1 MTDVFKATYKD
12 QYVQSTYIKAGTFTF
27 QALVMFQSDSSDGK
41 YSISF
46 TDEDGEVYNVNLN
59 WQIEPNV
66 WCEVVQTIELER
78 PMVEFS
84 LMASTLLADESILIG
99 LPQHEEGNTKST
111 PRANPLDAAEVTK
124 NEIDIVRTY
133 ISSQVDILEDRI
145 VLKVGEY
152 QIGGK
157 NFLRNF
163 DGRFGTDYWGEGVE
177 LVDENGETIPV
188 YILSVTAPNPIS
200 VYVNSTPEVP
210 ETVKLVLDNGSSVN
224 VPVDW
229 GVIDTSVLGEQSIQG
244 IYELPEGVMGDMPD
258 VFLEVFVTALT
269 VVSVTPLTQITVDQY
284 RVPSLPTTIQ
294 LNLNDNT
301 SIETP
306 VTWGAYNTNT
316 AGTFEL
322 TAIYDLPSG
331 ITGYKPTVKLTIV
344 VNAVADAGTFI
355 DVKPILLSSLTNA
368 GTTTGWLLQS
378 DDRGEYVLTNE
389 SVPSVTD
396 LNQHITSTSKIYID
410 IAVAGATSNFLVA
423 VNYSTGSPDRSF
435 YYPARSGKQ
444 IINLGTSRAI
454 SSIAF
459 ALPASKIYRMEL
471 RNDGSVP
478 PWY

>member
-27 QALVMFQSDSSDGK
+27 QARVMFQSDSPDGK

-46 TDEDGEVYNVNLN
+46 TDEDGGVHVVNLN

-84 LMASTLLADESILIG
+84 LMASPLFSGESILIG

-111 PRANPLDAAEVTK
+111 PRANPLDESEATQ
-124 NEIDIVRTY
+124 NEIDLVRTY

-163 DGRFGTDYWGEGVE
+163 DGRFGTDFWGEGVE
-177 LVDENGETIPV
+177 LVDENGDSIPV
-188 YILSVTAPNPIS
+188 HILSVTAPNPIS
-200 VYVNSTPEVP
+200 VHVNSTPEVP

-229 GVIDTSVLGEQSIQG
+229 GAIDTSVLGEQSIQG
-244 IYELPEGVMGDMPD
+244 TYELPEGVTGDMPE
-258 VFLEVFVTALT
+258 VFLGVLVVALT
-269 VVSVTPLTQITVDQY
+269 VVSVTPLMEITVDQY
-284 RVPSLPTTIQ
+284 RVASLPTTIQ
-294 LNLNDNT
+294 LNLNNQT
-301 SIETP
+301 SIDAP
-306 VTWGAYNTNT
+306 VTWSEYSTNT
-316 AGTFEL
+316 AGAFEL

-331 ITGYKPTVKLTIV
+331 ITGYKPTVKITLV
-344 VNAVADAGTFI
+344 VNEVVDTGTFI
-355 DVKPILLSSLTNA
+355 DLKAKLTNLYDSGVDEVGAWVRPNNQEIKNIVSQITSGVSVIYIRKNHVGNSALPGLTLTTTTEPKREWLPSLTTHKWTLTFA
-368 GTTTGWLLQS
+368 GSPTML
-378 DDRGEYVLTNE
+378 EY
-389 SVPSVTD
+389 SYMS
-396 LNQHITSTSKIYID
+396 SMKIY
-410 IAVAGATSNFLVA
+410 S
-423 VNYSTGSPDRSF
+423 
-435 YYPARSGKQ
+435 
-444 IINLGTSRAI
+444 
-454 SSIAF
+454 
-459 ALPASKIYRMEL
+459 MEL

-478 PWY
+478 PWYIE

>member
-27 QALVMFQSDSSDGK
+27 QAHVLFQSDSTDGK

-84 LMASTLLADESILIG
+84 LMASTLLEDEYILIG

-111 PRANPLDAAEVTK
+111 PRAHPLDEAEVTK
-124 NEIDIVRTY
+124 NEIDLVRTY

-145 VLKVGEY
+145 ILKVGEY

-163 DGRFGTDYWGEGVE
+163 DGRFGTDYWGEDIE

-188 YILSVTAPNPIS
+188 YILSVTAPNPILA
-200 VYVNSTPEVP
+200 YANTTPEVP
-210 ETVKLVLDNGSSVN
+210 ETIKLVLDSGSSVN

-244 IYELPEGVMGDMPD
+244 IYELPEGVTGDMPE
-258 VFLEVFVTALT
+258 VFLVILVTALT
-269 VVSVTPLTQITVDQY
+269 VVSVTPLMQITVDQY

-294 LNLNDNT
+294 LNLNDQT

-306 VTWGAYNTNT
+306 VTWGAYNTDT
-316 AGTFEL
+316 ARTFEL

-344 VNAVADAGTFI
+344 VNEVADAGTFI
-355 DVKPILLSSLTNA
+355 DVMPILLSSPTYG
-368 GTTTGWLLQS
+368 GTPTGWLLQS
-378 DDRGEYVLTNE
+378 DDRGEYILTNNSA
-389 SVPSVTD
+389 SVVTD
-396 LNQHITSTSKIYID
+396 LNQHITSTSKIYLD
-410 IAVAGATSNFLVA
+410 IAVAGASSGHIIA
-423 VNYSTGSPDRSF
+423 VFYSTGSPARKD
-435 YYPARSGKQ
+435 YYPNRTGKQ

-454 SSIAF
+454 SSIQM
-459 ALPASKIYRMEL
+459 ALPGSKIYRMEL
-471 RNDGSVP
+471 RNDGSIP
-478 PWY
+478 PWF

>member
-1 MTDVFKATYKD
+1 MTDVFKATYKN

-27 QALVMFQSDSSDGK
+27 QARVMFQSASPDGK

-46 TDEDGEVYNVNLN
+46 TDEDGGVHVVNLN

-84 LMASTLLADESILIG
+84 LMASPLISGESILIG

-111 PRANPLDAAEVTK
+111 PRANPLDENEK
-124 NEIDIVRTY
+124 LKDEIDLVRTY
-133 ISSQVDILEDRI
+133 ISSQVDILEDKI

-163 DGRFGTDYWGEGVE
+163 DGRFGTDFWGEGVE
-177 LVDENGETIPV
+177 LVDENGDPIPV

-200 VYVNSTPEVP
+200 VYANSTPEVP
-210 ETVKLVLDNGSSVN
+210 ETIKLVLDNGSSVN

-244 IYELPEGVMGDMPD
+244 IYELPEGVTGDMPE
-258 VFLEVFVTALT
+258 VFLEVLVVALT
-269 VVSVTPLTQITVDQY
+269 VVSVTPLMEITVDQY

-294 LNLNDNT
+294 LNLNNQT

-306 VTWGAYNTNT
+306 VTWGAYSTNT
-316 AGTFEL
+316 AGTFEI

-331 ITGYKPTVKLTIV
+331 ITGYKPTVKITLV
-344 VNAVADAGTFI
+344 VNEAPDTGTFI
-355 DVKPILLSSLTNA
+355 DVIPYLTSIKESGTDDWGNWIKPNYQYFDAITAHMVVGQARIYARYRN
-368 GTTTGWLLQS
+368 GTTSSAMVFYYKNATPALQH
-378 DDRGEYVLTNE
+378 
-389 SVPSVTD
+389 SVT
-396 LNQHITSTSKIYID
+396 LPVGRNYAMGLGNYNSGVFKSAEWKGVGD
-410 IAVAGATSNFLVA
+410 IKL
-423 VNYSTGSPDRSF
+423 Y
-435 YYPARSGKQ
+435 
-444 IINLGTSRAI
+444 NL
-454 SSIAF
+454 
-459 ALPASKIYRMEL
+459 EL

-478 PWY
+478 PWYIE

>member
-27 QALVMFQSDSSDGK
+27 QARVMFQSDSPDGK

-46 TDEDGEVYNVNLN
+46 TDEEGEVHVVNLN

-84 LMASTLLADESILIG
+84 LMASPLFPGESILIG
-99 LPQHEEGNTKST
+99 LPQHEEGSTKST
-111 PRANPLDAAEVTK
+111 PRANPLDESEELK
-124 NEIDIVRTY
+124 DEIDLVRTY
-133 ISSQVDILEDRI
+133 ISSQVDFLEDRI

-163 DGRFGTDYWGEGVE
+163 DGRFGTDFWGEGVE
-177 LVDENGETIPV
+177 LVDENGDPIPV

-200 VYVNSTPEVP
+200 VYANSTPEVP
-210 ETVKLVLDNGSSVN
+210 ETIKLVLDNGTSVN

-244 IYELPEGVMGDMPD
+244 IYELPEGVTGDMPE
-258 VFLEVFVTALT
+258 VFLEVLVAALT

-284 RVPSLPTTIQ
+284 KVASLPTTIQ
-294 LNLNDNT
+294 LNLNNQT
-301 SIETP
+301 SIDAP
-306 VTWGAYNTNT
+306 VTWGTYNTNT

-322 TAIYDLPSG
+322 TATYDLPSG
-331 ITGYKPTVKLTIV
+331 ITGYKPTVKITLV
-344 VNAVADAGTFI
+344 VNEAPDAGTFI
-355 DVKPILLSSLTNA
+355 DVIPYLTSIKESGTDDWGNWIKPNYQYFDAIIA
-368 GTTTGWLLQS
+368 
-378 DDRGEYVLTNE
+378 
-389 SVPSVTD
+389 
-396 LNQHITSTSKIYID
+396 HI
-410 IAVAGATSNFLVA
+410 VAGQSRIYVRYRN
-423 VNYSTGSPDRSF
+423 GSVYNAMVF
-435 YYPARSGKQ
+435 YYKNATPAFQSSVNLPPGSNYAIGLELHNSGVFKSAEWSGAGD
-444 IINLGTSRAI
+444 IKLYNL
-454 SSIAF
+454 
-459 ALPASKIYRMEL
+459 EL

-478 PWY
+478 PWYIE

>member
-27 QALVMFQSDSSDGK
+27 QARVMFRSDSPDGK

-46 TDEDGEVYNVNLN
+46 TDEDGGVHVVNLN

-84 LMASTLLADESILIG
+84 LMASTLLVGESILIG

-111 PRANPLDAAEVTK
+111 PRANPLDENEAIK
-124 NEIDIVRTY
+124 DEIDLVRTY

-163 DGRFGTDYWGEGVE
+163 DGRFGTDFWGEGVE
-177 LVDENGETIPV
+177 LVDENGDPIPV
-188 YILSVTAPNPIS
+188 HILSVTAPNPIS
-200 VYVNSTPEVP
+200 VHVNSIPEVP

-244 IYELPEGVMGDMPD
+244 IYELPEGVTGDMPE
-258 VFLEVFVTALT
+258 VFLGVLVVALT
-269 VVSVTPLTQITVDQY
+269 VVSVTPLMQITVDQY
-284 RVPSLPTTIQ
+284 RAPSLPTTIQ
-294 LNLNDNT
+294 LNLNDQT
-301 SIETP
+301 SIDAP
-306 VTWGAYNTNT
+306 VTWGEYSTST

-331 ITGYKPTVKLTIV
+331 VTGYKPTVKMTLV
-344 VNAVADAGTFI
+344 VNEVIDTGAFI
-355 DVKPILLSSLTNA
+355 DLKAKLTSISSSGVDEVGAWIKPN
-368 GTTTGWLLQS
+368 
-378 DDRGEYVLTNE
+378 
-389 SVPSVTD
+389 
-396 LNQHITSTSKIYID
+396 NQEIKNIVSQITSGVSVIYIRKD
-410 IAVAGATSNFLVA
+410 NVAGPPFPVLELTTSTTQIGAWVHSSTSYKWALTF
-423 VNYSTGSPDRSF
+423 TGSPTMLKCYLSHI
-435 YYPARSGKQ
+435 Q
-444 IINLGTSRAI
+444 IYN
-454 SSIAF
+454 
-459 ALPASKIYRMEL
+459 MEL

-478 PWY
+478 PWYIE

>member
-27 QALVMFQSDSSDGK
+27 QALVMFQSDSPDGK

-111 PRANPLDAAEVTK
+111 PRANPLDAAEATK
-124 NEIDIVRTY
+124 NEIDLVRTY

-163 DGRFGTDYWGEGVE
+163 DGRFGTDFWGEGVE
-177 LVDENGETIPV
+177 LVDENGDSIPV
-188 YILSVTAPNPIS
+188 HILSVTAPNPIS

-210 ETVKLVLDNGSSVN
+210 ETIKLVLDNGSSVN

-229 GVIDTSVLGEQSIQG
+229 GVIDTSVVGEQSIQG
-244 IYELPEGVMGDMPD
+244 TYELPEGVTGDMPD
-258 VFLEVFVTALT
+258 VFLGVLVTALT

-284 RVPSLPTTIQ
+284 RVASLPTTIQ
-294 LNLNDNT
+294 LNLNNQT
-301 SIETP
+301 SIDAP
-306 VTWGAYNTNT
+306 VTWGAYSTNT

-322 TAIYDLPSG
+322 TAIYDLPTGVS
-331 ITGYKPTVKLTIV
+331 GYKPTVKVTLV
-344 VNAVADAGTFI
+344 VNEVIDTGTYI
-355 DVKPILLSSLTNA
+355 DVIPYLTSIKESGVDDWGNWIKPNSQYFDA
-368 GTTTGWLLQS
+368 
-378 DDRGEYVLTNE
+378 
-389 SVPSVTD
+389 
-396 LNQHITSTSKIYID
+396 ITAHMVVGQARIYARYRNGSTFT
-410 IAVAGATSNFLVA
+410 AMV
-423 VNYSTGSPDRSF
+423 F
-435 YYPARSGKQ
+435 YYKNATPAFQYSV
-444 IINLGTSRAI
+444 NLPIGGNYAMGLGNYATGVFESAQWTGYGDI
-454 SSIAF
+454 K
-459 ALPASKIYRMEL
+459 LYNLEL

-478 PWY
+478 PWYGI

>member
-27 QALVMFQSDSSDGK
+27 QARVMFHSDSPDGK

-46 TDEDGEVYNVNLN
+46 TDEDGEVHNVNLN

-84 LMASTLLADESILIG
+84 LMASELSPGEYILIG

-111 PRANPLDAAEVTK
+111 PRANPLDDAEVTE
-124 NEIDIVRTY
+124 NEIDLVRTY

-145 VLKVGEY
+145 VLRVGEY

-177 LVDENGETIPV
+177 LVDENGDPIPV
-188 YILSVTAPNPIS
+188 HILSVTAPNPIL

-224 VPVDW
+224 VPVVW
-229 GVIDTSVLGEQSIQG
+229 GTIDTSVLGEQSIQG
-244 IYELPEGVMGDMPD
+244 IYELPEGVTGDMPE
-258 VFLEVFVTALT
+258 VFLKVLVSALT

-294 LNLNDNT
+294 LNLND
-301 SIETP
+301 SSSVDVP
-306 VTWGAYNTNT
+306 VSWSPYNTNT

-344 VNAVADAGTFI
+344 VNEVVDTGTFI
-355 DVKPILLSSLTNA
+355 DVIPMLLSSLTSG
-368 GTTTGWLLQS
+368 GTPTGWLLQS
-378 DDRGEYVLTNE
+378 DDRGEYVLTNN
-389 SVPSVTD
+389 SAPLVTD
-396 LNQHITSTSKIYID
+396 LNQHITSTSKIYMD
-410 IAVAGATSNFLVA
+410 IAAVGATSHFQVT
-423 VNYSTGSPDRSF
+423 VFYSTGSPDQST
-435 YYPARSGKQ
+435 YYPARSGKR
-444 IINLGTSRAI
+444 IINIGTSRAI
-454 SSIAF
+454 SSIYF
-459 ALPASKIYRMEL
+459 GLSASKIYRMEL
-471 RNDGSVP
+471 RNDGTIP
-478 PWY
+478 PWF

>member
-27 QALVMFQSDSSDGK
+27 QARVMFHSDSPDGK

-46 TDEDGEVYNVNLN
+46 TDEDGEVHNVNLN

-84 LMASTLLADESILIG
+84 LMASELSPGEYILIG

-111 PRANPLDAAEVTK
+111 PRANPLDDAEVTE
-124 NEIDIVRTY
+124 NEIDLVRTY

-145 VLKVGEY
+145 VLRVGEY

-177 LVDENGETIPV
+177 LVDENGDPIPV
-188 YILSVTAPNPIS
+188 HILSVTAPNPIL

-224 VPVDW
+224 VPVVW
-229 GVIDTSVLGEQSIQG
+229 GTIDTSVLGEQSIQG
-244 IYELPEGVMGDMPD
+244 IYELPEGVTGDMPE
-258 VFLEVFVTALT
+258 VFLKVLVSALT

-294 LNLNDNT
+294 LNLND
-301 SIETP
+301 SSSVDVP
-306 VTWGAYNTNT
+306 VSWSPYNTNT

-344 VNAVADAGTFI
+344 VNEVVDTGTFI
-355 DVKPILLSSLTNA
+355 DVIPMLLSSLTSG
-368 GTTTGWLLQS
+368 GTPTGWLLQS
-378 DDRGEYVLTNE
+378 DDRGEYVLTTSSTPE
-389 SVPSVTD
+389 VTD
-396 LNQHITSTSKIYID
+396 LIQHVTSTSKIYLD
-410 IAVAGATSNFLVA
+410 IAIAGAASTLVIA
-423 VNYSTGSPDRSF
+423 VFYSTGSPDRSS
-435 YYPARSGKQ
+435 YYPNRTGKQ
-444 IINLGTSRAI
+444 TINLGTSRAI
-454 SSIAF
+454 SSIQM
-459 ALPASKIYRMEL
+459 ALGGSKIYRMEL
-471 RNDGSVP
+471 RNDGTIP